1 MGIQDAGVPPVYL
14 FFAGQLGGRPDLT
27 PVSKSRE
34 MRSDTGINRDRNP
47 MISVFAT
54 LLRHRTVTSVAVAAF
69 LVSSGAQAAHAQ
81 EALAFPGA
89 EGAGRLSAG
98 GRGGRVLRVTNLNDS
113 GPGSLRAAVD
123 LDGPRTVVFDIGG
136 TIRLASPLRIRRG
149 RITLAGQT
157 APGGG
162 ITLRDHPLVIAA
174 DDVVVRYIRSRLG
187 DESGVE
193 ADAISVERGRRIILD
208 HVSASWSV
216 DETLSIGSRYDPPE
230 RGIYD
235 VTVQWSV
242 IAESL
247 NASGHTKGDHG
258 YGSLVRGGHGA
269 RMTFHHNLWAAHRAR
284 MPRPGNY
291 NPPSVDP
298 TGPFLEF
305 RSNVFYD
312 WGGSHSGYNADTE
325 SRSTYA
331 FVGNAYIPGP
341 DSEGR
346 WAFEESNPLARAWFE
361 ANSMAD
367 VIPAEAW
374 TLVKD
379 SERPGYRLDSR
390 PEWAV
395 PAPPVGE
402 TVEAVLAQAGA
413 SRSRDSVDQRI
424 IAGVRDR
431 TGQIIDS
438 QSQVGGWPVLDQ
450 GTPWVDMD
458 ADGMPDDW
466 ERAQG
471 LNPADASDGSAD
483 RNGDGWTNLEDWL
496 DSLTG

>member
-1 MGIQDAGVPPVYL
+1 
-14 FFAGQLGGRPDLT
+14 
-27 PVSKSRE
+27 
-34 MRSDTGINRDRNP
+34 

-54 LLRHRTVTSVAVAAF
+54 LLRHRTVTSVAVAAL
-69 LVSSGAQAAHAQ
+69 LVSSGAQAAYAQ
-81 EALAFPGA
+81 ETLAFPGA

-98 GRGGRVLRVTNLNDS
+98 GRGGRVVRVTSLNDS
-113 GPGSLRAAVD
+113 GPGSLRAAVES
-123 LDGPRTVVFDIGG
+123 DGPRTVVFDIGG

-162 ITLRDHPLVIAA
+162 ITLRDQPLIIAA

-193 ADAISVERGRRIILD
+193 ADAVSVERGRRIILD

-216 DETLSIGSRYDPPE
+216 DETLSVGSRYDPPE

-235 VTVQWSV
+235 VTVQWSL

-247 NASGHTKGDHG
+247 NASGHAKGDHG

-298 TGPFLEF
+298 TGPFFEF

-325 SRSTYA
+325 SLSTYA

-361 ANSMAD
+361 GNSMGGA
-367 VIPAEAW
+367 IPADPW

-379 SERPGYRLDSR
+379 SDRPEYRLTAR
-390 PEWAV
+390 PDWAS
-395 PAPPVGE
+395 PAPPPAETLE
-402 TVEAVLAQAGA
+402 TVLASAGA
-413 SRSRDSVDQRI
+413 SRSRDAVDQRVT
-424 IAGVRDR
+424 AGVRDR
-431 TGQIIDS
+431 TGRIIDS
-438 QSQVGGWPVLDQ
+438 QSQVGGWPELEP
-450 GTPWVDMD
+450 GLPWADGD
-458 ADGMPDDW
+458 GDGMPDDW

-471 LNPADASDGSAD
+471 LDPADASDGSID

-496 DSLTG
+496 NSLAG